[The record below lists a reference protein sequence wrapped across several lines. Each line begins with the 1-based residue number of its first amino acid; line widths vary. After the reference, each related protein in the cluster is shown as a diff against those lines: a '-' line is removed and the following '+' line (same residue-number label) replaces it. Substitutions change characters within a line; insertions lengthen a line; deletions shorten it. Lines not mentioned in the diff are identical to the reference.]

1 MNEKHL
7 LWHIFGFLDEAI
19 IEEMIDQFSDV
30 VTPRYFSDIPQHGEI
45 TVGIAL
51 HERYDAYKKA
61 KQND

>member
-30 VTPRYFSDIPQHGEI
+30 VTPRRFSDNPQPSEI
-45 TVGIAL
+45 TVGAAL
-51 HERYDAYKKA
+51 RERYEAYKKVR
-61 KQND
+61 